1 MPFLICPECGEHNPL
16 EAEICQVCQTSLA
29 DVVPSEEPTLPE
41 PEQDDFDL
49 FAAGEGDLPDLLES
63 LKQESLPLEA
73 ETLPGIDL
81 NDETGGTSQG
91 GDSPDG
97 EKAPNWLEVVR
108 KRAQQEEDAVGDLSK
123 RLSDAQENLKQ
134 EKRESQ
140 HEDFESWIQKLREEA
155 RDKAAGGAIPK
166 EEDNPAEEDVDED
179 EPQWL
184 SRIRKVSGVPEEKNE
199 PDAAGRSLLE
209 WLVALEEERTS
220 SGSSQEAEV
229 TQPVVLPPRE
239 NEPDATREIRIS
251 ATQQGKQPSTLDLTR
266 EDREQADQLTAT
278 IADESADRPVESR
291 PFRKP
296 LRLMNI
302 FFALILIAGIIF
314 MLVTGRVVSFRDP
327 ALPTAGQAV
336 LDWAAGLSEDANV
349 LLVFDYQPAYTAEM
363 ERVTKPI
370 LSELFAS
377 IKTVDVISASPSG
390 ILLSAEMLADH
401 QDLTVADLGY
411 FPGDAFGAFGF
422 ASGAVSGPT
431 RLNQTIDAGDYTD
444 VLVLSD
450 QFESA
455 QGWVEQWSAIAPETT
470 LNLLVTAQAGPLLRP
485 YVESGQIDG
494 MVSGLTEAVAVEASL
509 GQKGAATAVWQAY
522 QVGILVM
529 IGGLAFGAI
538 AGSGGYRHSGKR
550 GRL

>member
-1 MPFLICPECGEHNPL
+1 MPFLICPECGEPNPL
-16 EAEICQVCQTSLA
+16 EAEICQVCQASLA
-29 DVVPSEEPTLPE
+29 DVVPSEEPTPSE

-49 FAAGEGDLPDLLES
+49 FDAGDSDLPDLLES
-63 LKQESLPLEA
+63 LKQEDLPLEA
-73 ETLPGIDL
+73 ETLPGIDV
-81 NDETGGTSQG
+81 NDDTEGPSQG
-91 GDSPDG
+91 NDSPDG
-97 EKAPNWLEVVR
+97 EKTPNWLEVVR

-155 RDKAAGGAIPK
+155 RDKAAGGPAPD
-166 EEDNPAEEDVDED
+166 EEDIPAEEDVEEG
-179 EPQWL
+179 EPKWL

-209 WLVALEEERTS
+209 WLVALEEERTA
-220 SGSSQEAEV
+220 GEPSQEMEV
-229 TQPVVLPPRE
+229 TQAVSLPPGE
-239 NEPDATREIRIS
+239 SEPDATREIRIS
-251 ATQQGKQPSTLDLTR
+251 AVRQGQQPSTLDLTR

-278 IADESADRPVESR
+278 IADETADRPVDSR
-291 PFRKP
+291 QFRKP

-302 FFALILIAGIIF
+302 FFALILMGGIIF

-327 ALPTAGQAV
+327 VLPAAGQAV
-336 LDWAAGLSEDANV
+336 LDWADGLPEDASV
-349 LLVFDYQPAYTAEM
+349 LLVFDYQPAYAAEM
-363 ERVTKPI
+363 ERVAKPI

-377 IKTVDVISASPSG
+377 INAVDVISSSPSG
-390 ILLSAEMLADH
+390 MLFSAEMSADY
-401 QDLTVADLGY
+401 QDLTVIDLGY
-411 FPGDAFGAFGF
+411 VPGEAFGAFGF
-422 ASGAVSGPT
+422 ASGAV
-431 RLNQTIDAGDYTD
+431 AGSTTFAQMMDTWDYTD

-470 LNLLVTAQAGPLLRP
+470 LNLLVTAQAGPLLQP

-494 MVSGLTEAVAVEASL
+494 MVSGLIEAVAVEASL
-509 GQKGAATAVWQAY
+509 GEKGAATAVWQAY

-529 IGGLAFGAI
+529 LGGLAFAAI
-538 AGSGGYRHSGKR
+538 AGSGGYRHSIKR